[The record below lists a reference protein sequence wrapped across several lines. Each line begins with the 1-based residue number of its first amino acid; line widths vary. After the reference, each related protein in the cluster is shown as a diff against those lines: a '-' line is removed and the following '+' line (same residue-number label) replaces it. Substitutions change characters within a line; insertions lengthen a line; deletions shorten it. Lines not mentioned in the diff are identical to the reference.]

1 MILYADMVA
10 DLFHYGHLEFIKN
23 IYLHKKKDD
32 LVYIGIH
39 NDIEVESYKRKP
51 ILTMEER
58 IKVLESCKYI
68 DKIIPNAPLIVTK
81 EYIDLH
87 KIDYIFIPNNRKDE
101 EIDNWLEYPKK
112 LYMVKIIPYTNSIST
127 TDIINR
133 IISRNI

>member
-10 DLFHYGHLEFIKN
+10 DLYHYGHLEYIKN
-23 IYLHKKKDD
+23 IYLHKKEND

-39 NDIEVESYKRKP
+39 DDITVESYKRLP

-68 DKIIPNAPLIVTK
+68 DKIIPNAPLKVTK

-87 KIDYIFIPNNRKDE
+87 KIDYIFIPNNRTE
-101 EIDNWLEYPKK
+101 EDINDWYDLPKK
-112 LYMVKIIPYTNSIST
+112 LNMIKVIPYTNTIST

-133 IISRNI
+133 IITRNY